1 MGKYQ
6 KNIEAARRISVMQYL
21 ETYHPGELVRKTD
34 KEYCTKTHSSLVI
47 TPANGLFHW
56 FSQSKGGNN
65 ALDYLVKVE
74 GMDFVSAVRL
84 LNEMTP
90 MPVSVQT
97 VKAAPVQQQTSRPF
111 VLPPA
116 DRNTEA
122 ATAYLSC
129 FYHVVTRG
137 KTKGML
143 SGFPLSGRC
152 TIQRD
157 CKLPPIKAYQKA
169 LPPDTVQYI
178 GIAADEPKRL
188 ARLKPGQIS
197 LLDKY
202 HVAEPEARSMC
213 AAEGLLSPL
222 YDFTKR
228 GGCWFCPN
236 ASISELRHL
245 YRYHPELWQLLLEL
259 QDVPN
264 KPTERF
270 SWRRTFREIDE
281 RFRQEGEQLSF
292 YEER

>member
-1 MGKYQ
+1 M
-6 KNIEAARRISVMQYL
+6 
-21 ETYHPGELVRKTD
+21 
-34 KEYCTKTHSSLVI
+34 
-47 TPANGLFHW
+47 
-56 FSQSKGGNN
+56 
-65 ALDYLVKVE
+65 
-74 GMDFVSAVRL
+74 
-84 LNEMTP
+84 
-90 MPVSVQT
+90 
-97 VKAAPVQQQTSRPF
+97 
-111 VLPPA
+111 
-116 DRNTEA
+116 
-122 ATAYLSC
+122 
-129 FYHVVTRG
+129 
-137 KTKGML
+137 GML

-213 AAEGLLSPL
+213 AAEELLSPL

-270 SWRRTFREIDE
+270 SWRRNFREIDE
-281 RFRQEGEQLSF
+281 RFLQEGEQLSF